1 MKTLQLLK
9 YVTSRL
15 VKGQNIW
22 TGEFNDKIFYTDA
35 YNIWI
40 LPKTDNIFKDMKKT
54 TMDYCFE
61 ENRLNN
67 LELIDNYKILE
78 GEKIKNNGRVVV
90 GSFKD
95 KLFYF
100 DSNSLKY
107 FDNDCK
113 LYKHTA
119 NPWYPIYI
127 KNKNDMLEGIILPIK
142 LLDERKTRIE
152 KSLGL

>member
-1 MKTLQLLK
+1 MKKLQLLK

-22 TGEFNDKIFYTDA
+22 IGEIGNKIFYTDA

-40 LPKTDNIFKDMKKT
+40 LPKIDNIFKDMKKININ
-54 TMDYCFE
+54 YCFE

-67 LELIDNYKILE
+67 LELVDDYKTLE
-78 GEKIKNNGRVVV
+78 DEKTKDGGKVVL
-90 GSFKD
+90 GSFKNNT
-95 KLFYF
+95 FYF

-127 KNKNDMLEGIILPIK
+127 KNKNDILEGIILPIK
-142 LLDERKTRIE
+142 LLDERKARIE